1 MRERFFLVPISSG
14 SLLAGLP
21 LYNESV
27 LPVPENFCDQVN
39 KITLNFI
46 WHNEMAKIK
55 KKRNHTI
62 IGERKN
68 GALNVIDRTSMNKVH
83 LDNGVINAMLQGYK
97 KAIRQTG
104 VRQEKLTQSWENLK
118 VLTTNA
124 IHKSFVKHIF
134 EEPDHHKRAP

>member
-1 MRERFFLVPISSG
+1 
-14 SLLAGLP
+14 
-21 LYNESV
+21 
-27 LPVPENFCDQVN
+27 
-39 KITLNFI
+39 
-46 WHNEMAKIK
+46 MAKIK